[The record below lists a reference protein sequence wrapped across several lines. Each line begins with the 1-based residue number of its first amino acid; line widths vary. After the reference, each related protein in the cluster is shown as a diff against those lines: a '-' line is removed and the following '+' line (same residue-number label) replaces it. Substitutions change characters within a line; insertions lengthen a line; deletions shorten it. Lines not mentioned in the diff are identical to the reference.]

1 MSKLHLGCGSVY
13 LPGYIN
19 LEYQKKFMGNSFKV
33 DAIGSG
39 MTLPFKDS
47 SLDEIISYHVIEH
60 LPRPASKKSKEKWRL
75 NVQDFLKEC
84 FRTLKIGGKLIIECP
99 DIRGIFEEIV
109 KNNKWSM
116 IDHVYGLDRY
126 DGDTHQWGYTRESIK
141 SLLKSS
147 GFDSIKISDGT
158 DYHILDEPSMHI
170 EAMKINLKRINIEP
184 TAACNLACTFCSRDD
199 KRRSKRS
206 MDFTLYRSILHQ
218 LFTLGLQ
225 DIEIRF
231 FLSGEPLIAGNSLI
245 QMLKLADRLGFK
257 DTLIH
262 TNGILLDKFGNE
274 ILNAGLG
281 KLSISI
287 DGIDK
292 ETYESI
298 RINGS
303 FETVIGNAID
313 FVKKAKN
320 TRTKTVIQTIVN
332 YNEDKKSFEEKIRE
346 LIPGADFYYVR
357 HPHNW
362 NTADDIT
369 GFSTYKEKTVSCFPS
384 ENLSIYADGKVPVCC
399 ADLNGDYILA
409 DANKEQLIDIW
420 INKLSSIRDRM
431 KKLESIPELCDNCER
446 YGKAAAS
453 LSESSSQIRQ
463 KGFDVQN
470 ELIKAEKLIED
481 GDLLKAK
488 ELLEY
493 LKIKNENVN
502 VLIDLSVVNIML
514 HKYDEAVADL
524 KKALQLEPWNDI
536 VIENLAYL
544 NQMVNQS

>member
-75 NVQDFLKEC
+75 NDQDFLKEC

-126 DGDTHQWGYTRESIK
+126 DGDTHRWGYTRESIK